1 MIPPGA
7 AGGYDLRFVGVGADS
22 PEDCPYEGGAGCA
35 PQQAGSPEDCPHKG
49 RPGYTVGNAD
59 RKQALEWG
67 VWVIAYFDRFGV
79 IDRLIIVTDYD
90 FYRKYA

>member
-7 AGGYDLRFVGVGADS
+7 AGGYDLRFVGVGAD
-22 PEDCPYEGGAGCA
+22 
-35 PQQAGSPEDCPHKG
+35 SPEDCPHKG